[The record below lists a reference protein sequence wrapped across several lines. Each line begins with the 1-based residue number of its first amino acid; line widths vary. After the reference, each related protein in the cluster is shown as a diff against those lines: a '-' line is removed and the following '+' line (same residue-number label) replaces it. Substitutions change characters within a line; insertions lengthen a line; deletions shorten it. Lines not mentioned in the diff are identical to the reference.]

1 MCTGEGIMEWW
12 NDGMVLKDIMKTV
25 GPGKMHRY
33 SNNNYYYYYTR
44 LTGLFHHNLGKPVPE
59 RKNQSGFK

>member
-25 GPGKMHRY
+25 GPGKC
-33 SNNNYYYYYTR
+33 TD
-44 LTGLFHHNLGKPVPE
+44 TATTTITTTTPV
-59 RKNQSGFK
+59 

>member
-1 MCTGEGIMEWW
+1 MEADECTLGKALW

-33 SNNNYYYYYTR
+33 SNNNHY
-44 LTGLFHHNLGKPVPE
+44 
-59 RKNQSGFK
+59 